1 MIRCAFCNKEIE
13 FEEKISRNDT
23 CPHCGRDLHCC
34 LQCNFYDLGSYNEC
48 KEVMA
53 ERVVDKDRTNFC
65 DYFVLK
71 GTKVSQFG
79 RKAVAKQALEDLFK
93 KK

>member
-1 MIRCAFCNKEIE
+1 MKRCAFCKKDLE
-13 FEEKISRNDT
+13 FEGRVLRSDL

-34 LQCNFYDLGSYNEC
+34 LQCTFYDQGSYNEC

-53 ERVVDKDRTNFC
+53 ERVVDKERANMC
-65 DYFVLK
+65 EYFVLRGAK
-71 GTKVSQFG
+71 EGGAG
-79 RKAVAKQALEDLFK
+79 RQAVAKQALEDLFK